1 MMSFLRRL
9 ALKAVTAA
17 KQSSVIEAAGALQHG
32 VGCQDGANKMC
43 KSIQYFA
50 EADTTRVLV
59 ALDLKAAFHDVSRSA
74 MMFSLGQHDIELAM
88 VFSRWY
94 TGSTT
99 HRMHNDG
106 AYAHIQANSG
116 IDQGCPL
123 SPCGFAAAIEPIS
136 RAILSQTK
144 SKLDDGAKLW
154 AYLDDW
160 YIWIKPQHITEAI
173 ELISTSTRSINLEL
187 QPTKVQ
193 IWTASC
199 TSPIPAAFQDKAKST
214 LKCLGAHLRIAGDSE
229 GSPVQLG
236 GRPPRRLPLSASRI
250 YRPSYANSIKQASG
264 CRR

>member
-1 MMSFLRRL
+1 
-9 ALKAVTAA
+9 
-17 KQSSVIEAAGALQHG
+17 
-32 VGCQDGANKMC
+32 
-43 KSIQYFA
+43 
-50 EADTTRVLV
+50 
-59 ALDLKAAFHDVSRSA
+59 
-74 MMFSLGQHDIELAM
+74 MFSLGQHDPELAM
-88 VFSRWY
+88 VFSRWC

-116 IDQGCPL
+116 IDQGWPL

-173 ELISTSTRSINLEL
+173 ELISTSTRAINLEL
-187 QPTKVQ
+187 H
-193 IWTASC
+193 SC

-250 YRPSYANSIKQASG
+250 FRPSYANSIKQASG